1 MHNRSLSRELSLI
14 SLGLIKDKGDFKLN
28 KFQIE
33 EIFESALDSLI
44 NHCREELDNCESEL
58 ENASQ
63 KILDSELQEG
73 VDSSYSNVRDELK
86 KSLTKIET
94 VMNTLSVTL
103 DFPKLIVS
111 SGQIDIREDVKQ
123 RISNIIN
130 NLKTIDSDI
139 DQVMDGWRL
148 KRLPRIDRDI
158 FPASAKIPEFELPKP
173 KNNYEK
179 ADLAFALKNL
189 LSEMDRLQSHKITFE
204 NITVES
210 KMKQILNSLIDRDF
224 ISLPEIVQK
233 GESKLAVS
241 VILVAGLEL
250 NKKGYIEIVQAEQF
264 SEVYFKSSEEAVH

>member
-1 MHNRSLSRELSLI
+1 MHNKSLSRELSLI

-44 NHCREELDNCESEL
+44 NHCRDELDNCESDL

-73 VDSSYSNVRDELK
+73 VHYSFSNVREDLK
-86 KSLTKIET
+86 KSLKKIEA

-123 RISNIIN
+123 RIHNIIDN
-130 NLKTIDSDI
+130 REIIDSDI
-139 DQVMDGWRL
+139 DQAMDGWRL

-158 FPASAKIPEFELPKP
+158 LR
-173 KNNYEK
+173 
-179 ADLAFALKNL
+179 LAYVDINF
-189 LSEMDRLQSHKITFE
+189 MDTP
-204 NITVES
+204 V
-210 KMKQILNSLIDRDF
+210 
-224 ISLPEIVQK
+224 
-233 GESKLAVS
+233 AV
-241 VILVAGLEL
+241 ACD
-250 NKKGYIEIVQAEQF
+250 
-264 SEVYFKSSEEAVH
+264 EAVNLANKYSDMQGRKFINGVLRRLLTTKLQ